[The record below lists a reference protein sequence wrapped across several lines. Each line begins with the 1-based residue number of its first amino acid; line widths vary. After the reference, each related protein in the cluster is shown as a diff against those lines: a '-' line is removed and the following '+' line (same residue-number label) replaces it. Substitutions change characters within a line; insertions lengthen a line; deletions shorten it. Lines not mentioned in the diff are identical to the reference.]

1 MNELDLNL
9 LLPLVGLLALGVGI
23 AIGWF
28 LGRSRE
34 HATLAPEIMDLQ
46 SKLAVAA
53 SDLGGARARAD
64 ELGQRL
70 EGAMARM
77 SEAEQARSA
86 AQARAEALPAMK
98 AEVDQLRAETRTLGE
113 ARQQLAT
120 QLEQQREAF
129 ASQERLL
136 KEAETALKDTFKSL
150 AAESLRTNNQQFME
164 LAKTQLEATQAQA
177 RSDLEKRQIGIQE
190 LVKPVRESLEKVDI
204 RIQDLEKARVGAY
217 ASIAKELEGLRETQN
232 LLRSETGNLARALRA
247 PSVRGRW
254 GELQLRRVVE
264 MAGMLS
270 HVDFVEQES
279 ASSETGALR
288 PDLKVRL
295 PGRRT
300 VIVDAKAPL
309 MAYLDSLET
318 QDDVVRQSL
327 LADHARQLRDHVKKL
342 SLKQYWDQ
350 FDETPD
356 FVVMFIPGEVF
367 YSAALQADP
376 GLIEDA
382 VGQKVILA
390 TPTTLIALLRTV
402 AYGWRQEALAENARD
417 IAQLGK
423 DLYERLNTLAGHWDA
438 VGTGLKRAVDS
449 YNKATASLDS
459 RVLVTAQTLPRA
471 EHRRGEGRD
480 PLAAAGG
487 TAAARGAV
495 GRVPEA
501 AAGSGQGRSPGSPGG
516 GVVRRTTIAVSA
528 TAWLAGCAGLGGMPS
543 PVLMA
548 GYDWDG
554 LEPVDMRGMDYA
566 AVDPLTD
573 FGSYSRVIVD
583 PVEVSFARGLGA
595 AGARFVLRRHG
606 ARSRSAEGG
615 PVRGGPRRIRQ
626 GDPGGRPLRGH
637 GCAGSRRAAHPR
649 AARGRAAER
658 PAPADGCTNRAVR
671 PLRRRVDAGG

>member
-1 MNELDLNL
+1 MNELDANL

-64 ELGQRL
+64 ELARKIEATALRL
-70 EGAMARM
+70 

-98 AEVDQLRAETRTLGE
+98 AEMDQLRAEARSLAE
-113 ARQQLAT
+113 SRQQLIT

-129 ASQERLL
+129 ASQEKLL

-150 AAESLRTNNQQFME
+150 AAETLRSNSQQFME
-164 LAKTQLEATQAQA
+164 LAKTQLEAAQAAA
-177 RSDLEKRQIGIQE
+177 RSDLEKRQLGIQE
-190 LVKPVRESLEKVDI
+190 LVKPVRESLDKVDS
-204 RIQDLEKARVGAY
+204 RIQDLERARVGAY

-279 ASSETGALR
+279 AAAEGGVLR

-318 QDDVVRQSL
+318 QDDSARQSL

-376 GLIEDA
+376 ALIEDA

-423 DLYERLNTLAGHWDA
+423 DLYDRLTTLAGHWDA
-438 VGTGLKRAVDS
+438 VGGGLRRAVDS

-459 RVLVTAQTLPRA
+459 RVLVAARRFRELNIGVEKDDIAPLPPVDLLPREVQSTDFQKQLPAPPEEAA
-471 EHRRGEGRD
+471 EAGRQDGEG
-480 PLAAAGG
+480 
-487 TAAARGAV
+487 
-495 GRVPEA
+495 
-501 AAGSGQGRSPGSPGG
+501 
-516 GVVRRTTIAVSA
+516 
-528 TAWLAGCAGLGGMPS
+528 
-543 PVLMA
+543 
-548 GYDWDG
+548 
-554 LEPVDMRGMDYA
+554 EP
-566 AVDPLTD
+566 
-573 FGSYSRVIVD
+573 
-583 PVEVSFARGLGA
+583 
-595 AGARFVLRRHG
+595 
-606 ARSRSAEGG
+606 
-615 PVRGGPRRIRQ
+615 
-626 GDPGGRPLRGH
+626 
-637 GCAGSRRAAHPR
+637 
-649 AARGRAAER
+649 
-658 PAPADGCTNRAVR
+658 
-671 PLRRRVDAGG
+671 

>member
-9 LLPLVGLLALGVGI
+9 VLPLVGLLALCVGI

-64 ELGQRL
+64 ELAQRL
-70 EGAMARM
+70 EAAAARL

-98 AEVDQLRAETRTLGE
+98 SEMDQLRAETRTLGE
-113 ARQQLAT
+113 ARQQLLT

-129 ASQERLL
+129 ASQEKLL
-136 KEAETALKDTFKSL
+136 KEAEGALTDTFKSL
-150 AAESLRTNNQQFME
+150 AAESLRSNSQQFME

-177 RSDLEKRQIGIQE
+177 RSDLEKRQQGIQE
-190 LVKPVRESLEKVDI
+190 LVKPVRESLDKVDS

-217 ASIAKELEGLRETQN
+217 ASIAKELEGLRESQN

-264 MAGMLS
+264 MAGMLA

-279 ASSETGALR
+279 ASSDTGVLR

-318 QDDVVRQSL
+318 QDDMTRQSL

-402 AYGWRQEALAENARD
+402 AYGWRQESLAESARE

-423 DLYERLNTLAGHWDA
+423 DLYERLATLANHWDA

-449 YNKATASLDS
+449 YNRATASLDT
-459 RVLVTAQTLPRA
+459 RVLVTARRFRELNIGVEKEEITSPPPVELLPRA
-471 EHRRGEGRD
+471 VQSAEFQKQLPGPGE
-480 PLAAAGG
+480 AGG
-487 TAAARGAV
+487 Q
-495 GRVPEA
+495 E
-501 AAGSGQGRSPGSPGG
+501 
-516 GVVRRTTIAVSA
+516 
-528 TAWLAGCAGLGGMPS
+528 
-543 PVLMA
+543 
-548 GYDWDG
+548 D
-554 LEPVDMRGMDYA
+554 EP
-566 AVDPLTD
+566 
-573 FGSYSRVIVD
+573 
-583 PVEVSFARGLGA
+583 
-595 AGARFVLRRHG
+595 
-606 ARSRSAEGG
+606 
-615 PVRGGPRRIRQ
+615 
-626 GDPGGRPLRGH
+626 
-637 GCAGSRRAAHPR
+637 
-649 AARGRAAER
+649 
-658 PAPADGCTNRAVR
+658 
-671 PLRRRVDAGG
+671 

>member
-1 MNELDLNL
+1 MNELNL
-9 LLPLVGLLALGVGI
+9 PLFLPLVGLLALGVGI

-34 HATLAPEIMDLQ
+34 HASLAPEIMDLQ

-53 SDLGGARARAD
+53 NDLGGARARAD

-70 EGAMARM
+70 ETAAARL
-77 SEAEQARSA
+77 SEAEQSRSA

-98 AEVDQLRAETRTLGE
+98 AEIDTLRAEARSLAE
-113 ARQQLAT
+113 ARQKLVT

-129 ASQERLL
+129 ASQEKLL
-136 KEAETALKDTFKSL
+136 KEAEGALKDTFKSL
-150 AAESLRTNNQQFME
+150 AAESLRSNNQQFME
-164 LAKTQLEATQAQA
+164 LAKTQLEAVQAQA

-190 LVKPVRESLEKVDI
+190 LVKPVRESLDKVDT
-204 RIQDLEKARVGAY
+204 RIQELEKARVGAY
-217 ASIAKELEGLRETQN
+217 SSIAKELEGLRETQN

-247 PSVRGRW
+247 PQVRGRW

-264 MAGMLS
+264 MAGMLA

-279 ASSETGALR
+279 ATSEAGVLR

-318 QDDVVRQSL
+318 QDDTARQAL

-423 DLYERLNTLAGHWDA
+423 DLYERLTTLAGHWDG
-438 VGTGLKRAVDS
+438 VGTGLRRAVDS

-459 RVLVTAQTLPRA
+459 RVLVTARRFRDLNVGVEKEEFTVPPPVDLLPRDSQSA
-471 EHRRGEGRD
+471 EFQKQLPGPGQDGGEGQEED
-480 PLAAAGG
+480 
-487 TAAARGAV
+487 
-495 GRVPEA
+495 
-501 AAGSGQGRSPGSPGG
+501 
-516 GVVRRTTIAVSA
+516 VS
-528 TAWLAGCAGLGGMPS
+528 
-543 PVLMA
+543 
-548 GYDWDG
+548 
-554 LEPVDMRGMDYA
+554 
-566 AVDPLTD
+566 
-573 FGSYSRVIVD
+573 
-583 PVEVSFARGLGA
+583 
-595 AGARFVLRRHG
+595 
-606 ARSRSAEGG
+606 
-615 PVRGGPRRIRQ
+615 
-626 GDPGGRPLRGH
+626 
-637 GCAGSRRAAHPR
+637 
-649 AARGRAAER
+649 
-658 PAPADGCTNRAVR
+658 
-671 PLRRRVDAGG
+671 